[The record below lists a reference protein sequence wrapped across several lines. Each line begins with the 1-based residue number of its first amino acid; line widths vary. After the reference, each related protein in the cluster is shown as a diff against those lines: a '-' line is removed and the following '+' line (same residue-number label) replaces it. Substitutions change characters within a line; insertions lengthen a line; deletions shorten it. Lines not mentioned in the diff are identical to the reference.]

1 MTDKESKELQ
11 AKEKTAVPTPAEST
25 RPGPVFAP
33 AVDIIETEK
42 ELILLADIPGVK
54 SSDLTID
61 LNDGVLTLSGD
72 ADAPEKQT
80 ESDIFREYRTGK
92 YFRQFTL
99 SEVID
104 QSKIE
109 AELKEGVLHL
119 HLPKVEAAA
128 PRKIAVKAS

>member
-1 MTDKESKELQ
+1 MTDKESRELQ
-11 AKEKTAVPTPAEST
+11 AKGKTALSTAAEST
-25 RPGPVFAP
+25 KPGPVFAP
-33 AVDIIETEK
+33 AVDIFENEK
-42 ELILLADIPGVK
+42 ELVLLADIPGVQ

-72 ADAPEKQT
+72 AESPEKPT

-92 YFRQFTL
+92 YFRQFTV

-104 QSKIE
+104 QAKID
-109 AELKEGVLHL
+109 AELKDGVLRL

-128 PRKIAVKAS
+128 PRKISVKAS

>member
-11 AKEKTAVPTPAEST
+11 AKEKTAVSTPAEST
-25 RPGPVFAP
+25 RPGPVFEP
-33 AVDIIETEK
+33 AVDIFENEK

-72 ADAPEKQT
+72 AESPEKQN

-92 YFRQFTL
+92 YFRQFTV
-99 SEVID
+99 SEAVD

-119 HLPKVEAAA
+119 HLPKVEVVA
-128 PRKIAVKAS
+128 PRKIAVKSS

>member
-1 MTDKESKELQ
+1 MTDKGSKELQ
-11 AKEKTAVPTPAEST
+11 AKGKTAISTPAEST

-33 AVDIIETEK
+33 AVDILETEK
-42 ELILLADIPGVK
+42 ELVLLADIPGVN

-72 ADAPEKQT
+72 AEPPEKQP

-92 YFRQFTL
+92 YFRQFTV

-109 AELKEGVLHL
+109 AELKDGVLHL
-119 HLPKVEAAA
+119 HLPKVEAAT

>member
-11 AKEKTAVPTPAEST
+11 AKGKTAVPTPAEST

-33 AVDIIETEK
+33 AVDIVETDR

-54 SSDLTID
+54 SSELAID

-72 ADAPEKQT
+72 AEPPENQT

-92 YFRQFTL
+92 YFRQFTV

-109 AELKEGVLHL
+109 AELKDGVLRL
-119 HLPKVEAAA
+119 HLPKVQAVA

>member
-1 MTDKESKELQ
+1 MMDKASREIQ
-11 AKEKTAVPTPAEST
+11 AKEKTAVSTPAEST

-33 AVDIIETEK
+33 AVDILETEK
-42 ELILLADIPGVK
+42 ELILMADIPGVK

-61 LNDGVLTLSGD
+61 LNEGVLTLSGY
-72 ADAPEKQT
+72 AESPEKQT
-80 ESDIFREYRTGK
+80 ESDIFREYRTGR
-92 YFRQFTL
+92 YLRQFTV

-119 HLPKVEAAA
+119 HLPKIEAAT
-128 PRKIAVKAS
+128 PRKIAVRAS